1 MSAEFNRGLQV
12 AIDIINKE
20 ADTLANDFGTVD
32 PETGALEFGRGQR
45 ANFRLETYNDL
56 RELADKIEA
65 HRAEIVDDEKP
76 HPQPQPQTLAPN
88 SVSIIG
94 TMRAISAAIRER
106 RNK

>member
-1 MSAEFNRGLQV
+1 MSIEFNRGLQV

-20 ADTLANDFGTVD
+20 ADALADDFGTVD
-32 PETGALEFGRGQR
+32 PDTGAL
-45 ANFRLETYNDL
+45 AVWDLETYNDL

-76 HPQPQPQTLAPN
+76 QPQTLAPN

-94 TMRAISAAIRER
+94 TMRAIAAAIKER
-106 RNK
+106 KNK

>member
-1 MSAEFNRGLQV
+1 MSIEFNRGLQV

-20 ADTLANDFGTVD
+20 ADALANDFGTVD
-32 PETGALEFGRGQR
+32 PDTGAL
-45 ANFRLETYNDL
+45 AVWDLETYNDL

-76 HPQPQPQTLAPN
+76 QPQTQATN

-94 TMRAISAAIRER
+94 TMRAIAAAIKER
-106 RNK
+106 KNK

>member
-1 MSAEFNRGLQV
+1 MSTEFNRGLQV

-20 ADTLANDFGTVD
+20 ADALADDFGTVD
-32 PETGALEFGRGQR
+32 PDTGALEFGRGQR

-56 RELADKIEA
+56 REPADKIEA

-76 HPQPQPQTLAPN
+76 QPHPQTLAPN

-94 TMRAISAAIRER
+94 TMRAIAAAIKER
-106 RNK
+106 KNK

>member
-1 MSAEFNRGLQV
+1 MSTEFNRGLQV

-20 ADTLANDFGTVD
+20 ADALADDFGTVD
-32 PETGALEFGRGQR
+32 PDTGALEFGRGQR

-65 HRAEIVDDEKP
+65 HRAEIVGDEKP
-76 HPQPQPQTLAPN
+76 HPQPQTLAPN

>member
-1 MSAEFNRGLQV
+1 MSTEFNRGLQV

-20 ADTLANDFGTVD
+20 ADALANDFGTVD
-32 PETGALEFGRGQR
+32 PDTGALEFGRGQR

-76 HPQPQPQTLAPN
+76 PRTRAPN

-94 TMRAISAAIRER
+94 TILR
-106 RNK
+106 

>member
-1 MSAEFNRGLQV
+1 MSIEFNRGLQV

-32 PETGALEFGRGQR
+32 PDTGALEFGRGQR
-45 ANFRLETYNDL
+45 ANFRFKTYNDL
-56 RELADKIEA
+56 KELADRIEA

-76 HPQPQPQTLAPN
+76 HPQTLAPN

-94 TMRAISAAIRER
+94 TMLAIAAAIKER
-106 RNK
+106 KNK

>member
-1 MSAEFNRGLQV
+1 M
-12 AIDIINKE
+12 
-20 ADTLANDFGTVD
+20 TLGQFPD
-32 PETGALEFGRGQR
+32 TGALEFGRGQR

-76 HPQPQPQTLAPN
+76 QPQTQAPN

-94 TMRAISAAIRER
+94 TMRAIAAAIKER
-106 RNK
+106 KNK

>member
-1 MSAEFNRGLQV
+1 MSTEFNRGLQV

-20 ADTLANDFGTVD
+20 ADALADDFGTVD
-32 PETGALEFGRGQR
+32 PDTGALEFGRGQR

-76 HPQPQPQTLAPN
+76 HPHPQPQAPN

-94 TMRAISAAIRER
+94 TMLGFTAAIKER
-106 RNK
+106 KNK

>member
-1 MSAEFNRGLQV
+1 MSTEFNRGLQV

-32 PETGALEFGRGQR
+32 PDTGALEFGRGQR
-45 ANFRLETYNDL
+45 ANFRFETYNDL
-56 RELADKIEA
+56 KELADKIEA

-76 HPQPQPQTLAPN
+76 QPHPQTQAPN

-94 TMRAISAAIRER
+94 TMRAIAAAIKER
-106 RNK
+106 KNK

>member
-1 MSAEFNRGLQV
+1 MSTEFNRGLQV

-20 ADTLANDFGTVD
+20 ADALADDFGTVD
-32 PETGALEFGRGQR
+32 PDTGALEFGRGQR

-76 HPQPQPQTLAPN
+76 QPHPQTLAPN

-94 TMRAISAAIRER
+94 TMRAIAAALTER
-106 RNK
+106 KNK

>member
-1 MSAEFNRGLQV
+1 MSIEFNRGLQV

-20 ADTLANDFGTVD
+20 ADALADDFGTVD
-32 PETGALEFGRGQR
+32 PDTGAL
-45 ANFRLETYNDL
+45 AVWDLKTYNDL

-76 HPQPQPQTLAPN
+76 HPQTLAPN

-94 TMRAISAAIRER
+94 TMRAIAAAIKER
-106 RNK
+106 KNK

>member
-1 MSAEFNRGLQV
+1 MSIEFNRGLQV

-20 ADTLANDFGTVD
+20 ADALANDIGTID
-32 PETGALEFGRGQR
+32 PDTGAL
-45 ANFRLETYNDL
+45 AVWDLETYNDL

-76 HPQPQPQTLAPN
+76 HPQTLAPN

-94 TMRAISAAIRER
+94 TMRAIAAAIKER
-106 RNK
+106 KNK